1 MLCAKVIVATILSI
15 SWIGIVDSKVN
26 NAPIIGVLAQEFGD
40 HLKILY
46 PNGPQNSYI
55 AASYIKY
62 LEGSG
67 ARVVPIL

>member
-1 MLCAKVIVATILSI
+1 MLCAKAIVISLFCISI
-15 SWIGIVDSKVN
+15 ITIVDSKIN
-26 NAPIIGVLAQEFGD
+26 NAPIIGVLAQEFD
-40 HLKILY
+40 DSLKKLY